1 MTIHPIREMYGVFEV
16 THSPFKTGKGELY
29 ECTTCDRVAGQRRA
43 VTLHTVLAW
52 TRKTLLNTHPAIALA
67 GVYEAPKILS
77 FTASGDRLR
86 TQFWTSNS
94 VLGQEHYNSCFGLI
108 QSSVDGKFQHPR
120 WPVQVIWQYANWA
133 MRILCRTGLLYRSFT
148 VAANFE
154 KLRRISKRTPTTNR

>member
-16 THSPFKTGKGELY
+16 THSPFKTGK
-29 ECTTCDRVAGQRRA
+29 
-43 VTLHTVLAW
+43 
-52 TRKTLLNTHPAIALA
+52 
-67 GVYEAPKILS
+67 
-77 FTASGDRLR
+77 GDRLR